1 MLLFPYFLQKR
12 NTRATG
18 LYSLI
23 PQTRIENRKKQQKS
37 AKTESENTD
46 YVETTSSQPSDDIYG
61 GTF

>member
-23 PQTRIENRKKQQKS
+23 PISKTANVKKHVRKIDVE
-37 AKTESENTD
+37 ESNFDSTD
-46 YVETTSSQPSDDIYG
+46 FSQNQAPDDIYG